1 MDPWSALAVMMG
13 CFVGFHFLSEL
24 LVDATVGL
32 ARKYGLSESV
42 AGATLAAIGTSA
54 PEFGSS
60 LSSILLEHPNVG
72 VGTIL
77 GSAVYNVTVI
87 PGLAAL
93 AAGGLT
99 LERAVYRRDVL
110 FYLLAL
116 VVVLVS
122 LWDRVVL
129 RVEALA
135 WVALYGLYVLLMRR
149 TDESTI
155 GAEGDTGEAS
165 LRSLVVRVSV
175 AVVGIA
181 ALSDL
186 MVRAT
191 VDFCEG
197 FGLSES
203 RVSLLLNAAGTSVP
217 DTLASVHAARRGF
230 GSLAVSNAV
239 GSNTFDL
246 LVCLGVPLSLVS
258 RTPVHGEL
266 GATVLALVGCVV
278 LLYLVTVDGKLRNVE
293 ALALLGAYAAFVACL
308 LVL

>member
-1 MDPWSALAVMMG
+1 MDPWLALAVMVG
-13 CFVGFHFLSEL
+13 CFIGFHFLSEL
-24 LVDATVGL
+24 LVDATVAV

-60 LSSILLEHPNVG
+60 LSSIMLEHPNVG
-72 VGTIL
+72 VGTVL
-77 GSAVYNVTVI
+77 GSAVYNITVI

-99 LERAVYRRDVL
+99 LERAVYLRDVL

-116 VVVLVS
+116 VAVLVC

-135 WVALYGLYVLLMRR
+135 WVILYGLYVLLMKR
-149 TDESTI
+149 TDGNALE
-155 GAEGDTGEAS
+155 AEGGTDEIQ
-165 LRSLVVRVSV
+165 LRNLVVRISV

-181 ALSDL
+181 VLSDL

-191 VDFCEG
+191 VDFCWG

-203 RVSLLLNAAGTSVP
+203 KVSLLLNAAGTSVP

-246 LVCLGVPLSLVS
+246 LVCLGVPLSLVPQIS
-258 RTPVHGEL
+258 VHGEL
-266 GATVLALVGCVV
+266 GPTALALVGCVV
-278 LLYLVTVDGKLRNVE
+278 FLYLITADGKLRSVE
-293 ALALLGAYAAFVACL
+293 ALALLGAYAAFVAYL
-308 LVL
+308 LV